1 MPAHRDRHRHPLPED
16 EADDIG
22 DTGGPEVH
30 DRRTPE
36 NKAPLNRRRLANQCR
51 LRRPLPPFHPQIPPR
66 LGKRPTAYRPS
77 GRQ

>member
-16 EADDIG
+16 EADGIG

-30 DRRTPE
+30 GHRTHE
-36 NKAPLNRRRLANQCR
+36 DKAVLNQLRLANHCR
-51 LRRPLPPFHPQIPPR
+51 LRRPLPQFHPQIPPR
-66 LGKRPTAYRPS
+66 LGKRPTVYRPS